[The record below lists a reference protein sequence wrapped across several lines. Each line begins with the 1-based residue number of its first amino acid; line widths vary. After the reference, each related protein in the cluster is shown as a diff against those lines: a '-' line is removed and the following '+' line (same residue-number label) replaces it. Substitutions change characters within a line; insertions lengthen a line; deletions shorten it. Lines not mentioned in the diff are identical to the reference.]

1 MFDVWQQITHS
12 VTTENL
18 LLEYEVENVNS
29 KNYTVN
35 VPKKGNCI
43 LSQHEEN
50 NFQPNAVQLTKRER

>member
-1 MFDVWQQITHS
+1 MFGNKLHIQLQP
-12 VTTENL
+12 

-43 LSQHEEN
+43 LSQHKEN
-50 NFQPNAVQLTKRER
+50 NFQPNTVQLTKRER